1 MKTIA
6 LISAVT
12 LGSMAAFSAE
22 TTENTTQAN
31 EAAPTVAACEVTE
44 EGIQCGENCWA
55 NVETITL
62 LAANGD
68 PIAQYAIAWITENGT
83 CDNEDRFRCRYL
95 YDHLKAISKSTL
107 PFERYYHWCFCD
119 NFEWVEGNY
128 AKFGLVQINPQ
139 TRERQIKA
147 SGLFYS
153 SIIREKG
160 VSKELYRQFVA
171 NQEYNV
177 K

>member
-22 TTENTTQAN
+22 TTENSTPAS
-31 EAAPTVAACEVTE
+31 AATPTVAACEVTE
-44 EGIQCGENCWA
+44 EGIQCGENTWA

-83 CDNEDRFRCRYL
+83 SDTEADPTKANEMYSHAL
-95 YDHLKAISKSTL
+95 PGLEKAA
-107 PFERYYHWCFCD
+107 R
-119 NFEWVEGNY
+119 EGNPTACRVLAHMY
-128 AKFGLVQINPQ
+128 ATGRGVEKDPAKAQEVMSWCNKGCGECPSGSAPQ
-139 TRERQIKA
+139 QPTTAEDCTPAA
-147 SGLFYS
+147 SS
-153 SIIREKG
+153 TTM
-160 VSKELYRQFVA
+160 
-171 NQEYNV
+171 
-177 K
+177 

>member
-22 TTENTTQAN
+22 TTENTTPAS
-31 EAAPTVAACEVTE
+31 EATPTVAACEVTE

-83 CDNEDRFRCRYL
+83 SDTEADPAKANEMYSHAL
-95 YDHLKAISKSTL
+95 PGLEKAA
-107 PFERYYHWCFCD
+107 R
-119 NFEWVEGNY
+119 EGNPTACRVLAHMY
-128 AKFGLVQINPQ
+128 ATGRGVEKDPAKAQEVMSWCDKGCGECPCDTTPQ
-139 TRERQIKA
+139 PTSTDA
-147 SGLFYS
+147 STPAATS
-153 SIIREKG
+153 TSM
-160 VSKELYRQFVA
+160 
-171 NQEYNV
+171 
-177 K
+177 

>member
-22 TTENTTQAN
+22 TTENTAPAS
-31 EAAPTVAACEVTE
+31 EATPTVAACEVTE

-83 CDNEDRFRCRYL
+83 NDTEADPAKANEMYSHAL
-95 YDHLKAISKSTL
+95 PGLEKAA
-107 PFERYYHWCFCD
+107 R
-119 NFEWVEGNY
+119 EGNPTACRVLAHMY
-128 AKFGLVQINPQ
+128 ATGRGVEKDPAKAQEVMSWCDKGSGECPCDTTPQ
-139 TRERQIKA
+139 PTSTDA
-147 SGLFYS
+147 STPAATS
-153 SIIREKG
+153 TSM
-160 VSKELYRQFVA
+160 
-171 NQEYNV
+171 
-177 K
+177 

>member
-22 TTENTTQAN
+22 TTENTTPAS
-31 EAAPTVAACEVTE
+31 EATPTVAACEVTE

-83 CDNEDRFRCRYL
+83 SDTEADPAKANEMYSHALPGLEKAARQGNPTACRIL
-95 YDHLKAISKSTL
+95 AHM
-107 PFERYYHWCFCD
+107 
-119 NFEWVEGNY
+119 Y
-128 AKFGLVQINPQ
+128 ATG
-139 TRERQIKA
+139 
-147 SGLFYS
+147 
-153 SIIREKG
+153 KG
-160 VSKELYRQFVA
+160 VEKDPAKAREVMSWCNNCCGDCQSEGEAQPTSNTEA
-171 NQEYNV
+171 ATPSATSTTM
-177 K
+177 

>member
-12 LGSMAAFSAE
+12 LGSMAAISAE
-22 TTENTTQAN
+22 TTENTTPASDTT
-31 EAAPTVAACEVTE
+31 PTVAACEVTE

-83 CDNEDRFRCRYL
+83 SDTEADPAKANEMYSHAL
-95 YDHLKAISKSTL
+95 PGLEKAA
-107 PFERYYHWCFCD
+107 R
-119 NFEWVEGNY
+119 EGNPTACRILAHMY
-128 AKFGLVQINPQ
+128 ATGRGVEKDPA
-139 TRERQIKA
+139 KA
-147 SGLFYS
+147 
-153 SIIREKG
+153 
-160 VSKELYRQFVA
+160 
-171 NQEYNV
+171 QEVMSWCNNGCGECPCDTTSQPPTTEDSTPAATSTTM
-177 K
+177 